1 MKVYQIRLQ
10 ETIRHKNHYANTH
23 LNLIVDDK
31 IVYRSYDE
39 ALARV
44 NQIIEKK
51 IKKNGYKKCIYMP
64 LTIDKMYNIEPRGYY
79 NAFDWKIR
87 RYSIHCITIK

>member
-10 ETIRHKNHYANTH
+10 EYIHHKNHYATTYRD
-23 LNLIVDDK
+23 LIVDDK

-51 IKKNGYKKCIYMP
+51 IKKNGYRKYCKP
-64 LTIDKMYNIEPRGYY
+64 LSIDKMSNIEPRGWY
-79 NAFDWKIR
+79 NAYDWKIR

>member
-10 ETIRHKNHYANTH
+10 EYIRHKNHYANTH
-23 LNLIVDDK
+23 LDLIVDDK

-51 IKKNGYKKCIYMP
+51 IKKNGYRKYCMP
-64 LTIDKMYNIEPRGYY
+64 LSIDKMSNIQQIGFATEY
-79 NAFDWKIR
+79 DWKIR